1 VTQEVAEPQDNRALD
16 RRLAYA
22 LLRLTLGINIFVHG
36 AVRLPA
42 LGTFVEGMVR
52 QFADTPLPGVAVRL
66 FALSLPLLEAG
77 VGLLLIVGLWTPTA
91 PDSAPTEACY
101 RLQCNRGLHPL
112 RAKSF
117 RSTSPSLVHPDRPQG
132 GRNQSHPSRSRG
144 APYSLR

>member
-1 VTQEVAEPQDNRALD
+1 MAERDDRQALD

-66 FALSLPLLEAG
+66 FALSLPFLEAG
-77 VGLLLIVGLWTPTA
+77 VGLLLIVGLWTRWALVAGALEIAALVFGTA
-91 PDSAPTEACY
+91 
-101 RLQCNRGLHPL
+101 L
-112 RAKSF
+112 RSDWETLGIQMLYAIIYYV
-117 RSTSPSLVHPDRPQG
+117 LLA
-132 GRNQSHPSRSRG
+132 GR
-144 APYSLR
+144 AYDYFALDTLRTKQPGD